1 MQNGQDNTI
10 DLIKRLQQGDETAR
24 ETLIASYQGYI
35 AKMARSYTRENCD
48 ITGTDAYSTALL
60 AFNEAAE
67 KYNPEKGAH
76 FSSFASQ
83 VIKRRLIDMVRSNA
97 RYKTEINVEN
107 IPDIP
112 FENDGNMDFQ
122 EELAEDIKW
131 FEETLK
137 EFNISLEDLVKE
149 TPKHRDTR
157 CKAIAMARHVI
168 NDPVLLA
175 RFERRKSLPFKNL
188 LLKFRCNPKTIQRHR
203 KYIIAV
209 CIALNSSSLY
219 LRDYIL
225 GVAKGCDDYGA

>member
-1 MQNGQDNTI
+1 MQTGQDNTI

-24 ETLIASYQGYI
+24 ETLIANYQAFI
-35 AKMARSYTRENCD
+35 VKLARNYTREKCD

-67 KYNPEKGAH
+67 KYNPEKGSQ
-76 FSSFASQ
+76 FYSFASQ
-83 VIKRRLIDMVRSNA
+83 VINRRLIDMVRSNA
-97 RYKTEINVEN
+97 RYKPEINVEN
-107 IPDIP
+107 IPDRP
-112 FENDGNMDFQ
+112 SENDNRDLQ

-137 EFNISLEDLVKE
+137 EFNISLEDLVRE

-168 NDPVLLA
+168 NDPMLLA

-209 CIALNSSSLY
+209 CIALNGSSLY